1 MYNVD
6 DTLTESERY
15 NTRIWCHYIE
25 WDINICLD
33 NLNEVNN
40 NFTWIKY
47 FTQGCHNMAKA
58 GIINISNSKMVQK
71 RNALFRVEENVL
83 FWEIIG
89 GTYHISL

>member
-1 MYNVD
+1 
-6 DTLTESERY
+6 
-15 NTRIWCHYIE
+15 
-25 WDINICLD
+25 
-33 NLNEVNN
+33 
-40 NFTWIKY
+40 
-47 FTQGCHNMAKA
+47 MAKA